1 MNGKI
6 ETERLLLRPL
16 SPSDAEAV
24 FAYSR
29 EANVGI
35 NAGWKPHESLEE
47 SEDALEKVFC
57 GKKGIF
63 GIVHKIDGKL
73 IGTIGVIDDPKRLNP
88 KAGMLGYAMSESY
101 WGKGLMTEAAQAVLR
116 FAFGPMALDLVS
128 GYCYPHNLRSKPGC
142 WKSAAL
148 PMRGGWRRAS
158 FVSTAR
164 SWTRSATSCLKIK
177 ALRSNL

>member
-88 KAGMLGYAMSESY
+88 KAGMLGYAISESY

-128 GYCYPHNLRSKPGC
+128 TYCYPHNLRSKRVLEKCGFAYEGRLAQSELRFDGALMDEEC
-142 WKSAAL
+142 YVLLKNKS
-148 PMRGGWRRAS
+148 
-158 FVSTAR
+158 F
-164 SWTRSATSCLKIK
+164 KE
-177 ALRSNL
+177 

>member
-88 KAGMLGYAMSESY
+88 KAGMLGYAISESY

-116 FAFGPMALDLVS
+116 FAFGPMALIWFRPIAIRTI
-128 GYCYPHNLRSKPGC
+128 CAPNGC

>member
-88 KAGMLGYAMSESY
+88 KAGMLGYAISESY
-101 WGKGLMTEAAQAVLR
+101 
-116 FAFGPMALDLVS
+116 
-128 GYCYPHNLRSKPGC
+128 
-142 WKSAAL
+142 
-148 PMRGGWRRAS
+148 
-158 FVSTAR
+158 
-164 SWTRSATSCLKIK
+164 
-177 ALRSNL
+177 

>member
-73 IGTIGVIDDPKRLNP
+73 IGTIGVIDDPKRSNP
-88 KAGMLGYAMSESY
+88 KAEMLGYAMSESY

-128 GYCYPHNLRSKPGC
+128 AYCYPHNLRSKRVLEKCGFAYEGRLAQSELRFDGALMDEEC
-142 WKSAAL
+142 YVLLKNKS
-148 PMRGGWRRAS
+148 
-158 FVSTAR
+158 F
-164 SWTRSATSCLKIK
+164 KE
-177 ALRSNL
+177 

>member
-63 GIVHKIDGKL
+63 GIVHKIGGKL

-88 KAGMLGYAMSESY
+88 KAGMLGKLL
-101 WGKGLMTEAAQAVLR
+101 GKGTDDGSGAGRFTVCVRAHGARFGFGLLLSAQS
-116 FAFGPMALDLVS
+116 ALQTGAGKVRL
-128 GYCYPHNLRSKPGC
+128 
-142 WKSAAL
+142 
-148 PMRGGWRRAS
+148 
-158 FVSTAR
+158 
-164 SWTRSATSCLKIK
+164 CL
-177 ALRSNL
+177 